1 VLIAILASA
10 CSAERPTGDFVSE
23 RDSAGIRIVANHD
36 AGWTGSDAWSVP
48 AEPPVRLGVAG
59 ADQGDQ
65 FHRVA
70 GGVLLG
76 DGRIAI
82 ANAGSQQ
89 IRWYDPSGTL
99 VAQAGRAGQGPGEFS
114 GLAAIARMPG
124 DSVVAY
130 DVRLRRLTVLGPTGS
145 LVRVASLEIG
155 NHVGME
161 FPSLEGVLH
170 DGTLL
175 MAGRIMDTGEME
187 EGPVRA
193 AMPVYRVAPDGRLL
207 DSLRTFHGWEA
218 TVIMRRTAD
227 VVGPAITARPFGR
240 STSITPLGSGFAAG
254 TPIAFEY
261 EVFDARGAPTT
272 IVRLERRPRALTDSD
287 IEAYRAS
294 IQDRLPDEAGQRALR
309 QQAEDW
315 VYPETL
321 PAYGAGLMGDPAGNL
336 WVPSF
341 TLGPDPPSRWSV
353 FDPAGRYLGDVDV
366 PARVDV
372 LDIGEDRLL
381 GLWRDAL
388 GVEQV
393 HVYAVHKP

>member
-1 VLIAILASA
+1 VASA
-10 CSAERPTGDFVSE
+10 CSPERPPGDTVSE
-23 RDSAGIRIVANHD
+23 RDSAGIRIVANSD
-36 AGWTGSDAWSVP
+36 VGWSGSAAWSVR
-48 AEPPVRLGVAG
+48 AEPLLRLGAAG
-59 ADQGDQ
+59 ADRGDQ

-82 ANAGSQQ
+82 ANAGSHE
-89 IRWYDPSGTL
+89 IRWYGPSGTL

-130 DVRLRRLTVLGPTGS
+130 DVRLRRLTVLGPTGA
-145 LVRVASLEIG
+145 LVRVASLDIG
-155 NHVGME
+155 DHVGME

-193 AMPVYRVAPDGRLL
+193 AMPVYHVAPDGRLL
-207 DSLRTFHGWEA
+207 DSLHTFHGWEA

-227 VVGPAITARPFGR
+227 FVGPAITARPFAR
-240 STSITPLGSGFAAG
+240 STSIAPVGSGFAAG

-261 EVFDARGAPTT
+261 EVFDSHGAPTMS
-272 IVRLERRPRALTDSD
+272 VRLDRRPPALTDSD

-321 PAYGAGLMGDPAGNL
+321 PAYGAGLIGDPAGNL

-341 TLGPDPPSRWSV
+341 TFGPDPPSRWSV

-366 PARVDV
+366 PPRVDV